1 MSKLKIYSNG
11 SHILLTKS
19 GHKNIHKEVYE
30 YIRKLEVFTEE
41 QKEIIKKLWNKTPF
55 KTQ

>member
-1 MSKLKIYSNG
+1 MSKLKIHSNG
-11 SHILLTKS
+11 EYSFETKE
-19 GHKNIHKEVYE
+19 GMKNIHKEVYE